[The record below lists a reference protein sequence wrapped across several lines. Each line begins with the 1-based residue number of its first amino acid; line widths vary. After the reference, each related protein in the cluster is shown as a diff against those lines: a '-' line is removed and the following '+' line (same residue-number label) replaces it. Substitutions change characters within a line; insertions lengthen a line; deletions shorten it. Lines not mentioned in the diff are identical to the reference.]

1 MGVVEKMQ
9 QTQNFE
15 AAEVSAERSQSDK
28 IYTSVNLLFKFQ
40 CTGSPLI
47 FSGARCHLVLIKAFC
62 FSVWAGIKSCQVTFA
77 ILFIFFVIRKFLVYW
92 LVRQFGN
99 FEITLIT
106 FNFYKFVL
114 V

>member
-15 AAEVSAERSQSDK
+15 AAEVGAERSQSDK

-47 FSGARCHLVLIKAFC
+47 FWEHG
-62 FSVWAGIKSCQVTFA
+62 A
-77 ILFIFFVIRKFLVYW
+77 ILF
-92 LVRQFGN
+92 
-99 FEITLIT
+99 
-106 FNFYKFVL
+106 
-114 V
+114 